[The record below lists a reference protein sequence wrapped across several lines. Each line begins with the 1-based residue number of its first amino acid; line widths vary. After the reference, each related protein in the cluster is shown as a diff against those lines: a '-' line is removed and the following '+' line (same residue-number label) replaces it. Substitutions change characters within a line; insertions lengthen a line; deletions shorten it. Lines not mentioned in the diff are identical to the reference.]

1 MDVDRL
7 HSILFLMPI
16 LKYFWQR
23 KKIRLRKTEETEH
36 DRGGIGVMDVA
47 NNLTYMDILIT
58 PKTKGGGKGGVGSGG
73 SGGGNDGNGFPGG
86 GKGRN

>member
-1 MDVDRL
+1 MTDLVALNTFFDANTK
-7 HSILFLMPI
+7 ILLAEEED
-16 LKYFWQR
+16 
-23 KKIRLRKTEETEH
+23 TVEEDGETEH

>member
-1 MDVDRL
+1 MNTFFDSNTKILVAEEVVEEKADVL
-7 HSILFLMPI
+7 AEA
-16 LKYFWQR
+16 
-23 KKIRLRKTEETEH
+23 EEG
-36 DRGGIGVMDVA
+36 DRGGVGVMDVD

-58 PKTKGGGKGGVGSGG
+58 PKTKGGGKGSGGSGSGG